1 MIQRLLTGMR
11 ILQSP
16 HNFIYGGTCMIVAI
30 ILIILIAILFLYIG
44 FLLRKKEKI
53 TLLHDYHR
61 NHVSEEDKK
70 AFCRLSG
77 LGVIFIGMGL
87 LISAIILLF
96 TDSAWSFLAFAAG
109 FIAGLMLLI
118 HAGNKYNVKK
128 G

>member
-1 MIQRLLTGMR
+1 MIIT
-11 ILQSP
+11 
-16 HNFIYGGTCMIVAI
+16 TI
-30 ILIILIAILFLYIG
+30 ILLFLSILFLYIG

>member
-1 MIQRLLTGMR
+1 
-11 ILQSP
+11 
-16 HNFIYGGTCMIVAI
+16 MIVAV
-30 ILIILIAILFLYIG
+30 ILIFLIAILFLYIG

-61 NHVSEEDKK
+61 NHVSEKDKK

-77 LGVIFIGMGL
+77 LGVFFIGMGL
-87 LISAIILLF
+87 LITAFILLF

-109 FIAGLMLLI
+109 FIAGLTLLVR
-118 HAGNKYNVKK
+118 AGSKYNVKK